1 MKTRAMQTWITAIL
15 GAWAAALL
23 ASCIAWSASAQEPDR
38 SRSSLGLAD
47 TPDFSGT
54 WERYTP
60 PRDPNASPSR
70 ATPGAGGG
78 LGPTF
83 GGTPPPLKPEFLPAY
98 EADLKT
104 RQDAERRG
112 EPIASA
118 NAQCIPEG
126 MPAMMIALF
135 PMEVLQTRGQLTIV
149 QEAFSQIRR
158 IYIGEDPPAIEDA
171 EPSFFG
177 HSGAKWDA
185 DTLVVETVGI
195 KENVRYRNAPHSAA
209 MRIVERM
216 RMVGADRFEDQITIV
231 DPEYLTGPWSWTWTY
246 QRKPGYKMY
255 EYVCEDNREFVDP
268 DTGAQ
273 RMRLRNEAE

>member
-1 MKTRAMQTWITAIL
+1 MSVRAIRTTTVA
-15 GAWAAALL
+15 GACAAALL
-23 ASCIAWSASAQEPDR
+23 AVFVAWSASAQEPDR
-38 SRSSLGLAD
+38 SRSSSGVAGM
-47 TPDFSGT
+47 PDFSGT

-60 PRDPNASPSR
+60 PRDPNAPASR
-70 ATPGAGGG
+70 AAPGAGGG

-83 GGTPPPLKPEFLPAY
+83 GGAPPPLKAELVAAY
-98 EADLKT
+98 EADLKL

-112 EPIASA
+112 EPIPSV

-126 MPAMMIALF
+126 MPGMMIALF

-149 QEAFSQIRR
+149 QESFSQIRR
-158 IYIGEDPPAIEDA
+158 IYIGENPPAIEDA
-171 EPSFFG
+171 EPTFFG
-177 HSGAKWDA
+177 HSGAKWEG

-216 RMVGADRFEDQITIV
+216 RMVDADRFENQITVV

-273 RMRLRNEAE
+273 RMRFRNEAN

>member
-1 MKTRAMQTWITAIL
+1 MTAVVRVC
-15 GAWAAALL
+15 GAALL
-23 ASCIAWSASAQEPDR
+23 AVCVAWAASAQDPDR
-38 SRSSLGLAD
+38 TRSSSSPGGQ
-47 TPDFSGT
+47 PDFSGI

-60 PRDPNASPSR
+60 PRDPNAPSSR
-70 ATPGAGGG
+70 ATPGTGGG

-83 GGTPPPLKPEFLPAY
+83 GGAAPPLKPEFAAEY
-98 EADLKT
+98 EADVRL
-104 RQDAERRG
+104 RQEAERRG
-112 EPIASA
+112 EPIPSP

-135 PMEVLQTRGQLTIV
+135 PMEVLQTSGQLTIV

-171 EPSFFG
+171 EPTFFG
-177 HSGAKWDA
+177 HSGARWEG

-195 KENVRYRNAPHSAA
+195 KDNVRYRNAPHSAS

-216 RMVGADRFEDQITIV
+216 RMLDADRFENQITVI
-231 DPEYLTGPWSWTWTY
+231 DPEYLTGRWAWTWTY

-273 RMRLRNEAE
+273 RMRFRNEAE

>member
-1 MKTRAMQTWITAIL
+1 MKARAMQWRIAAVL
-15 GAWAAALL
+15 RAFSAALL
-23 ASCIAWSASAQEPDR
+23 ALCVASGASAQEPDR
-38 SRSSLGLAD
+38 SRSSVSVAGQ
-47 TPDFSGT
+47 PDFSGT

-60 PRDPNASPSR
+60 PRDPNAPPSR

-83 GGTPPPLKPEFLPAY
+83 GGTPPPLKPDFIAAY
-98 EADLKT
+98 EAALRM
-104 RQDAERRG
+104 RQEAERRG
-112 EPIASA
+112 EPIPSP

-171 EPSFFG
+171 EPTFFG
-177 HSGAKWDA
+177 HSGAKWEG

-195 KENVRYRNAPHSAA
+195 KESVRYRNAPHSAE

-216 RMVGADRFEDQITIV
+216 RMLDANRFENQITVV

-255 EYVCEDNREFVDP
+255 EYVCEDNREFADP
-268 DTGAQ
+268 ETGAQ
-273 RMRLRNEAE
+273 RMRFRNEAQ